1 MSKNKVI
8 AIQYKLIE
16 MSQTRA
22 RGACTQ
28 MKTHILMETKLHL
41 IAHVSVS
48 KSKDKLWYFDSIF
61 NVKHVRTLHM
71 ISVPFTRP
79 SKLFFRGKKSSCQL
93 FVWM

>member
-1 MSKNKVI
+1 
-8 AIQYKLIE
+8 
-16 MSQTRA
+16 
-22 RGACTQ
+22 
-28 MKTHILMETKLHL
+28 METKLHL

-93 FVWM
+93 FVWMQFVFNFLVSFLLFSSIRESRDNKVGCGLIPISV